1 MKTVLIISEYN
12 PFHKGHKY
20 QIDDIR
26 KNFGKDT
33 AIIALMSGSYTQ
45 RGDVAVMDK
54 FLRAK
59 SAVLEGVNLALLL
72 PFPYSCSSAEF
83 FATAGI
89 SIANSLGIVDVLA
102 FGSEC
107 GDVNKIVTVAKN
119 MLSEK
124 FLTAFEKE
132 KNGENGQT
140 IGYPTLCEKVY
151 RDAFPSD
158 TLIGFS
164 SPNNILAIEYVK
176 ALLRTN
182 SRILPYTTKRQGAG
196 YNDEEIVDSEFQSA
210 TAIRN
215 LLDSSVNSALDF
227 LPSLSKSVLLEALNN
242 NSAPCKTD
250 RLSTA
255 ILSFFRLNSPKD
267 SCDIHDADSGLYN
280 RLIAAS
286 IKATDTS
293 TLVKLASTK
302 KYTTAR
308 IKRAIWNSFFGVTSS
323 DVRTPPHYT
332 QVLAM
337 DSIGQALLKRIKKTT
352 AFPIVT
358 KPSSVDGLDNVALRQ
373 KQLSDSSDFIFE
385 LSKPSSAS
393 ADTVLKAKPFI
404 KSGE

>member
-83 FATAGI
+83 FATAGV

-132 KNGENGQT
+132 KNGEN
-140 IGYPTLCEKVY
+140 
-151 RDAFPSD
+151 
-158 TLIGFS
+158 FS
-164 SPNNILAIEYVK
+164 VFI
-176 ALLRTN
+176 
-182 SRILPYTTKRQGAG
+182 
-196 YNDEEIVDSEFQSA
+196 
-210 TAIRN
+210 
-215 LLDSSVNSALDF
+215 
-227 LPSLSKSVLLEALNN
+227 
-242 NSAPCKTD
+242 
-250 RLSTA
+250 
-255 ILSFFRLNSPKD
+255 
-267 SCDIHDADSGLYN
+267 
-280 RLIAAS
+280 RLI
-286 IKATDTS
+286 
-293 TLVKLASTK
+293 
-302 KYTTAR
+302 
-308 IKRAIWNSFFGVTSS
+308 
-323 DVRTPPHYT
+323 
-332 QVLAM
+332 
-337 DSIGQALLKRIKKTT
+337 
-352 AFPIVT
+352 
-358 KPSSVDGLDNVALRQ
+358 
-373 KQLSDSSDFIFE
+373 
-385 LSKPSSAS
+385 
-393 ADTVLKAKPFI
+393 
-404 KSGE
+404 